1 MLTGNSLLESLG
13 GTPELDLVPE
23 DPVDFAQPIEEVE
36 EEDNYKL
43 SNLEQKAL
51 ALLGIGTNAE
61 AVAAALGVTPG
72 RISQLLSEKFFA
84 DKVSK
89 LRYDNLQR
97 HNQRDEKYNSLE
109 DKLLDKLERAVPL
122 MLRPET
128 ILKAVT
134 VVNNAKRRGQDSTA
148 GASTQKNITNIIVPK
163 KIVQKFTT
171 NINNQ
176 VIVAGEQKL
185 VTIQSGELLSK
196 VEKFQRERELIEHDS
211 KDSNSGQES

>member
-1 MLTGNSLLESLG
+1 MAADLLESLSALSTTG
-13 GTPELDLVPE
+13 IIDNSP
-23 DPVDFAQPIEEVE
+23 AIQEVE

-43 SNLEQKAL
+43 SSLEQKAVT
-51 ALLGIGTNAE
+51 LLGAGINSE
-61 AVAAALGVTPG
+61 AVAAALGVTPA
-72 RISQLLSEKFFA
+72 RISQLLSEKYFA

-89 LRYDNLQR
+89 LRYDNLQK
-97 HNQRDEKYNSLE
+97 HNKRDEKYNSLE

-134 VVNNAKRRGQDSTA
+134 VVNNAKRRGQDSSV

-176 VIVAGEQKL
+176 VVVAGSQKL
-185 VTIQSGELLSK
+185 VTMQSGELLSR
-196 VEKFQRERELIEHDS
+196 VEKVNKERELLEHDPE
-211 KDSNSGQES
+211 DSNTEQES